1 MLRPYEETS
10 KEPTRRRRY
19 ERLTIAATARIIA
32 FARGVLQLYCGPA
45 LGMVRGQPEGSR
57 GIHMSRRYLLCVH
70 FNMKAFD

>member
-1 MLRPYEETS
+1 MLRGFATPVQ
-10 KEPTRRRRY
+10 
-19 ERLTIAATARIIA
+19 RLPVAAKTAATTPATTRIIA
-32 FARGVLQLYCGPA
+32 SARGVLQLYCGPA